1 MKGRVLFFASRNDL
15 RPNMKN
21 LETSRRIKYVK
32 CGIYNSDSY
41 DIYYSV
47 DEMKNLGI
55 HSSGEHGVDAYLVLD
70 IETPLAGRKVK
81 QQSGGYKYFIDQKEN
96 ADSIV
101 FSPGGLY
108 GEKYLVHG
116 EVATIYNHEEAED
129 LYKYFSKNLVRGF
142 KKVREYYVGPEALG
156 LSERVRMITINT
168 KEPPEYDLH
177 IEQYL
182 K

>member
-1 MKGRVLFFASRNDL
+1 MRGVLFFATKGDL
-15 RPNMKN
+15 YLNMKN
-21 LETSRRIKYVK
+21 IESNRAVKYIKDRIY
-32 CGIYNSDSY
+32 DSEKY

-47 DEMKNLGI
+47 DELPRIGF
-55 HSSGEHGVDAYLVLD
+55 HPSGEHTDESYLVLD
-70 IETPLAGRKVK
+70 HDTPLRSHIVE
-81 QQSGGYKYFIDQKEN
+81 QQSGGFHYLIDQREN
-96 ADSIV
+96 LDSIV
-101 FSPGGLY
+101 FWPGGLFS
-108 GEKYLVHG
+108 ENYLIHG
-116 EVATIYNHEEAED
+116 RIATVYTHDKAKD